1 MALQL
6 LMKSRNAS
14 FFEDIFPMR
23 AAGDTLLSKNNHTH
37 IYDLTPPPE
46 SFEISHHLKKITTWS
61 MNLLTGVRDQ
71 ILRNHLVMTLLFIL

>member
-6 LMKSRNAS
+6 LMKLRNAS
-14 FFEDIFPMR
+14 FFEDIFP
-23 AAGDTLLSKNNHTH
+23 AGDTLLSENNHTH
-37 IYDLTPPPE
+37 MYDLTPPPE
-46 SFEISHHLKKITTWS
+46 SFKISHHLKKITTWS